1 MAANAMKIYKVI
13 KAEHS
18 FQNVFVFCVSLIFS
32 LKQFSHFISF
42 FMRRRKNFRKPF
54 LSGFVFLKISKSS
67 FTNIMLE

>member
-42 FMRRRKNFRKPF
+42 F
-54 LSGFVFLKISKSS
+54 LCAEEKI
-67 FTNIMLE
+67 FGNLF